1 MKEKVLVTITGSH
14 ETDGE
19 TESIETLQPGNYK
32 FLHGKHFIQY
42 EEVLEE
48 SLSGKPVSAK
58 CLLKV
63 SENNVTLSKKGPTQ
77 TEMYFKTGESYTT
90 IYETPFGSLQMK
102 LYTTALKIQETEDSL
117 TIQIDYSM
125 DMNYSHVSDCNI
137 KIHITS

>member
-19 TESIETLQPGNYK
+19 TESIETIQPGNYK
-32 FLHGKHFIQY
+32 FLQGKHFIQY

-48 SLSGKPVSAK
+48 SLGSKPISAK

-63 SENNVTLSKKGPTQ
+63 DKDSVILSKKGPTQ
-77 TEMYFKTGESYTT
+77 TEMHFKTGEDYTT
-90 IYETPFGSLQMK
+90 VYDTPFGSLQMK
-102 LYTTALKIQETEDSL
+102 LYTTALNIQETEDSL
-117 TIQIDYSM
+117 TITIDYSM

-137 KIHITS
+137 KIQITS